1 MKISDRVLSDEAKH
15 NTCEHSSASNACH
28 RVSQASGFSPDTGT
42 WMHSLPGGVGGVT
55 LLGRDVVLGR
65 VLFRQAC
72 SCVRCVVGDDGG
84 FVSALCVG
92 VGELCHGSFQ
102 CKRPCYVF

>member
-28 RVSQASGFSPDTGT
+28 KVT

-55 LLGRDVVLGR
+55 LLGCDDVLGR
-65 VLFRQAC
+65 VMFRQAC
-72 SCVRCVVGDDGG
+72 SCVRCVVGDNGG
-84 FVSALCVG
+84 G
-92 VGELCHGSFQ
+92 
-102 CKRPCYVF
+102 